1 MNRVFALLGA
11 ATGLATPPFGGLIGL
26 PSSLVAAP
34 VSEHSTALWLLLLH
48 TNSLV
53 CHAGVSCRALLTPLC
68 GTAASRLSVPALRW
82 TAAVAHTAQHIT
94 AQHSVT
100 TEGLEPLLLFHLVYV
115 HRRRSCGR
123 AVISVVTRVRTTSN
137 TCRRGAE
144 SRVRNSRV
152 LSSGYRGRL
161 RRSGFDSAAPPHR
174 APRGQVIRCSMSAL
188 RCRVRSLS

>member
-34 VSEHSTALWLLLLH
+34 VSEHSTAVWLLLLH

-123 AVISVVTRVRTTSN
+123 AVISVVTRVRTASN
-137 TCRRGAE
+137 TCRRGKKPSPECATVE
-144 SRVRNSRV
+144 HSRVDAEGGCAAADSIRQ
-152 LSSGYRGRL
+152 L
-161 RRSGFDSAAPPHR
+161 RRTGRHEAK
-174 APRGQVIRCSMSAL
+174 
-188 RCRVRSLS
+188 